1 MSWDSVCLGELL
13 RGLERDE
20 QHDVLKIPSGEPG
33 GREKLVQL
41 QAWADHAV
49 DAADQHHASS
59 AAKVPAQPVRP
70 KIGVPSAIIPRPS
83 LAKLS
88 PIR

>member
-1 MSWDSVCLGELL
+1 MPGLNKVQTLPAHSGCFQLLLL
-13 RGLERDE
+13 RAVFAANFTFFQHRDHRH
-20 QHDVLKIPSGEPG
+20 QDDT
-33 GREKLVQL
+33 
-41 QAWADHAV
+41 ADGCRI
-49 DAADQHHASS
+49 QRR
-59 AAKVPAQPVRP
+59 KVPAQPVRP